1 MDTIMSCELRI
12 QPVLLNFYTL
22 LLFIHEY
29 IFRYALFPSLT
40 VFREKKELKLI
51 VRYCSLEENI
61 EGKM

>member
-1 MDTIMSCELRI
+1 MSCELRI

-22 LLFIHEY
+22 LLLFIHEY
-29 IFRYALFPSLT
+29 IFRYALCPSLT